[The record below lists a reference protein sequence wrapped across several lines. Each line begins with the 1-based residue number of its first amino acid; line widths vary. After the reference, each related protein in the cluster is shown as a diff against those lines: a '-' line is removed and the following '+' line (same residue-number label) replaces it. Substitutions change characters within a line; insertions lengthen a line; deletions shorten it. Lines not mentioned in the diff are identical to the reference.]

1 MVRGVLLAI
10 LSLLPALGPQDG
22 GGTGRAQEDGL
33 AITNVRILT
42 ITKGEIESGTILL
55 RGEKIAEIGKD
66 VKVPTG
72 FRLIDAK
79 GMVAMPGMVNAV
91 SRIGASDGAG
101 GGTASTPMNTAFDEI
116 NPASDVF
123 TQVLRTGVTAYGV
136 HPAGGTVAGGGA
148 VLKPVGLQKETM
160 VIDRSAF
167 LRITLQASTASKDAL
182 RQAFEGAKRQIEAEK
197 KNPKPAPAN
206 PKSDDKGSPVVRFLR
221 GEIPALVSVGG
232 PAEVLHFLQVLDAF
246 AEFKT
251 NVVLVAPGDV
261 YKAAGELGRR
271 KSSVILRPDLTF
283 LPFTRDRVNPAA
295 ELSRAGATV
304 AFGPGADLGEP
315 AESYLFRVSEMVKFG
330 LPRDAALRAISIIP
344 AEMLGVGKRLG
355 SLEPGK
361 DADVLLFDGDPL
373 SASARLRR
381 VFIGGLEVYSGE

>member
-1 MVRGVLLAI
+1 MVRPLLLLVLGFI
-10 LSLLPALGPQDG
+10 SPRGPQDG
-22 GGTGRAQEDGL
+22 GGPAAAEVPGL
-33 AITNVRILT
+33 AITHVRILT
-42 ITKGEIESGTILL
+42 VTKGEIESGTILL
-55 RGEKIAEIGKD
+55 RGEKIAEVGKE
-66 VKVPTG
+66 VKIPTG
-72 FRLIDAK
+72 FRVIDAK
-79 GMVAMPGMVNAV
+79 GQVALPGMVNAA

-101 GGTASTPMNTAFDEI
+101 GGTGSTPMNAAFDEI

-123 TQVLRTGVTAYGV
+123 TQVLRTGVTTYGV
-136 HPAGGTVAGGGA
+136 HPAGGTVAGQGA
-148 VLKPVGLQKETM
+148 ILKPVGLQKETM

-167 LRITLQASTASKDAL
+167 LRITLQASSASKDAL
-182 RQAFEGAKRQIEAEK
+182 RQAIEGAKRQIEAEK

-206 PKSDDKGSPVVRFLR
+206 PKPDEKGSPVVRFLR

-232 PAEVLHFLQVLDAF
+232 PAEVLHFFQILDAF
-246 AEFKT
+246 SEFKT
-251 NVVLVAPGDV
+251 TVVFVAPADL
-261 YKAAGELGRR
+261 YKAAEELGRR
-271 KSSVILRPDLTF
+271 KASVILRPDLTF

-330 LPRDAALRAISIIP
+330 LPRDAALRAISIAP
-344 AEMLGVGKRLG
+344 AEMLGLGKRLG
-355 SLEPGK
+355 SLEAGK

-381 VFIGGLEVYSGE
+381 VFINGLEVYGGE